1 VWGLSSRFR
10 RCVDINPHT
19 RRIVGLW
26 ITPGCR
32 RSPSVSIAIVRDM
45 DEQPFLGTAAVRQR
59 LVTAYQLRTRYRA
72 IHRNVYVPTESML
85 TAATRARA
93 AWLWS
98 GGEAVL
104 AGVSAAAVLGT
115 KWLDGN
121 RPAELIRLDRHGPAN
136 LRLHTWDLSAGET
149 CVVSGMDCTTPA
161 RTAFDIGRT
170 LEPGVAIPILDALM
184 NATRVKPA
192 DVLAVADARPRHRGV
207 RTLRAAIAL
216 ADAGAESPQESRL
229 RLLLVRAGLPGPE
242 TQIEFRDRYGA
253 PHIRV
258 DMGWPQW
265 HVAVEYD
272 GVQHWTDSRQ
282 RSWDIDR
289 IAILEAMGWVVVR
302 VSAEMLSRPDV
313 VVARVTEKLRAAGC
327 PI

>member
-1 VWGLSSRFR
+1 LSSRIR
-10 RCVDINPHT
+10 RCVDINPHS
-19 RRIVGLW
+19 RQIVSLW
-26 ITPGCR
+26 ITPGCGP
-32 RSPSVSIAIVRDM
+32 SPSVPTAIVRDM

-72 IHRNVYVPTESML
+72 VHRNVYVPRESVP

-98 GGEAVL
+98 GGDAVL
-104 AGVSAAAVLGT
+104 AGISAAAVLGT
-115 KWLDGN
+115 KWLDDN

-136 LRLHTWDLSAGET
+136 LRLHTWDVSAGET
-149 CVVSGMDCTTPA
+149 CIVRDMRCTTPA

-170 LEPGVAIPILDALM
+170 LEPDVAIPILDALM
-184 NATRVKPA
+184 NATRLKPA

-207 RTLRAAIAL
+207 QRLRAAIAL
-216 ADAGAESPQESRL
+216 SDAGAESPQESRV
-229 RLLLVRAGLPGPE
+229 RLLLVRAGLPDPE
-242 TQIEFRDRYGA
+242 TQIEFRDQYGK

-258 DMGWPQW
+258 DMGWRQW
-265 HVAVEYD
+265 CVAVEYD
-272 GVQHWTDSRQ
+272 GVQHWTDRRQ

-289 IAILEAMGWVVVR
+289 IAILEAMGWVVIR

-313 VVARVTEKLRAAGC
+313 VVARVTNKLRAAGC